1 MSLTHG
7 ITVIDHAKMR
17 RYGREQAARWHDER
31 EAAMR
36 EVYRTATAPSIDK
49 DAVLERANWHRDCA
63 AEIRKMP
70 DTHADR

>member
-7 ITVIDHAKMR
+7 ITVINHAKMR

-31 EAAMR
+31 EAALR
-36 EVYRTATAPSIDK
+36 EVYRENRGGTDRDSI
-49 DAVLERANWHRDCA
+49 LERANWHRDCA

-70 DTHADR
+70 DTHANR